1 MKKFDLKKIPVA
13 KVVGVLSIIAAGAG
27 AVFTEIDNQSK
38 EKLIK
43 DLTDR
48 VTNLENK

>member
-13 KVVGVLSIIAAGAG
+13 KVVGVASIIAAGLG
-27 AVFTEIDNQSK
+27 AVFTEIDNQNK

-48 VTNLENK
+48 VANLENK